1 MRSHR
6 RTLFLLFTANGI
18 SGFAQGI
25 TMLAVPWYFAQQG
38 MSSQFNLLYGIITFI
53 TLLWGLTAG
62 TIVDRFNRKHVFL
75 LTNSTEAIILL
86 SVASY
91 GFFIGGLPSW
101 LIVSVFAA
109 TIFGFYLH
117 YPNLYAFAHEISSE
131 GEYTKVTS
139 AIEIVGQSTNVLAG
153 AFAALLL
160 EGIDWHPALSLLGQT
175 YQFSFTIEAWSMH
188 EIFMMDGITYLLSI
202 ILISLIR
209 YVPRFEDKI
218 ERGSF
223 VKRLRSG
230 FRYLRQHPAIF
241 RFGFFSHSIFVI
253 MLVQLHALMPL
264 YVTQHLGAG
273 GHVFGGVEVLYGL
286 GALSA
291 GIGVSRLFRT
301 VHPVLTIA
309 VMMAITTGALLLSA
323 TTQSVGIFLGV
334 GLLIG
339 FTNAGTRVIRL
350 AFLFKYIP
358 NEVIGRVNSIFSILN
373 VLMRVCFIMLF
384 SAHFFSIDS
393 NVVFAY
399 FILSLFTTFS
409 ALMLMRQKRK
419 QALA

>member
-6 RTLFLLFTANGI
+6 RTLLLLFTANGI

-25 TMLAVPWYFAQQG
+25 TMLAVPWYFAQQS
-38 MSSQFNLLYGIITFI
+38 MSSEFNFIYGIITFV

-62 TIVDRFNRKHVFL
+62 TIVDRFNRKQVFL
-75 LTNSTEAIILL
+75 LTNTVEAIILI
-86 SVASY
+86 SVAGY
-91 GFFIGGLPSW
+91 GYAQGGLASPF
-101 LIVSVFAA
+101 IIAVFAI

-131 GEYTKVTS
+131 GEYTRVTS
-139 AIEIVGQSTNVLAG
+139 AIEVVGQSTNVLAG

-160 EGIDWHPALSLLGQT
+160 EGLSWSPSFLLAGQT
-175 YQFSFTIEAWSMH
+175 FSFSIHIEAWSMH
-188 EIFMMDGITYLLSI
+188 EIFLMDGITYLFSI
-202 ILISLIR
+202 TLISFIR
-209 YVPRFEDKI
+209 YTPRFDKI
-218 ERGSF
+218 ERGAF
-223 VKRLRSG
+223 LKRLQSG
-230 FRYLRQHPAIF
+230 FRYLRQHPAVF

-264 YVTQHLGAG
+264 YVTQHLEAG
-273 GHVFGGVEVLYGL
+273 GHVFGGMEVLYGI

-291 GIGVSRLFRT
+291 GIGVSRLFRN
-301 VHPVLTIA
+301 VHPIYA
-309 VMMAITTGALLLSA
+309 IIVMMTITTGALLLSA
-323 TTQSVGIFLGV
+323 TTQSIVLFLGV

-339 FTNAGTRVIRL
+339 FTNAGTRVLRL

-373 VLMRVCFIMLF
+373 VTVRVCFIMLF
-384 SAHFFSIDS
+384 SAHFFGVDS

-399 FILSLFTTFS
+399 FILSLFTAFS
-409 ALMLMRQKRK
+409 ALMLLHQTRQ

>member
-6 RTLFLLFTANGI
+6 RTLLLLFTANGI

-38 MSSQFNLLYGIITFI
+38 ESSQFNLLYGIITFI

-62 TIVDRFNRKHVFL
+62 TIVDRFNRKGVFL
-75 LTNSTEAIILL
+75 LTNTVEATILL
-86 SVASY
+86 LVAGY
-91 GFFIGGLPSW
+91 GFYSGDLSSW
-101 LIVSVFAA
+101 LIIGVFAT

-117 YPNLYAFAHEISSE
+117 YPNLYAFAHEMSSE
-131 GEYTKVTS
+131 DEYSKVTS
-139 AIEIVGQSTNVLAG
+139 AIEIVGQSTNVMAG

-160 EGIDWHPALSLLGQT
+160 EGLSWHPTISLAGDT
-175 YQFSFTIEAWSMH
+175 YSFSLTIEAWSMH
-188 EIFMMDGITYLLSI
+188 EIFLMDGITYLISI
-202 ILISLIR
+202 ALIGFIR
-209 YVPRFEDKI
+209 YVPQFEDKI

-223 VKRLRSG
+223 FKRLRSG
-230 FRYLRQHPAIF
+230 FRYLQQHPAIF

-264 YVTQHLGAG
+264 YITQHLDAG
-273 GHVFGGVEVLYGL
+273 GHVFGGAEMLYGL

-291 GIGVSRLFRT
+291 GIGVSRLFRSVHT
-301 VHPVLTIA
+301 VY
-309 VMMAITTGALLLSA
+309 AIVILMTVTTGALLLSA
-323 TTQSVGIFLGV
+323 TTQSVGLFLGV

-339 FTNAGTRVIRL
+339 FTNAGTRVLRL

-384 SAHFFSIDS
+384 SAHFFGVGS

-399 FILSLFTTFS
+399 FILSLFTAFS
-409 ALMLMRQKRK
+409 ALMLLRQSRK

>member
-1 MRSHR
+1 LRSHR
-6 RTLFLLFTANGI
+6 RTLLLLFTANGI

-25 TMLAVPWYFAQQG
+25 TMLAVPWYFAQQS
-38 MSSQFNLLYGIITFI
+38 MSSQFNLMYGIITFV

-62 TIVDRFNRKHVFL
+62 TIVDRFNRKQVFL
-75 LTNSTEAIILL
+75 LTNTSEAIILL
-86 SVASY
+86 SVAGY
-91 GFFIGGLPSW
+91 GFLQGGLPIP
-101 LIVSVFAA
+101 LIFMVFAT

-160 EGIDWHPALSLLGQT
+160 EGLDWHPSLSVFGQT
-175 YQFSFTIEAWSMH
+175 YSFSFAFEAWSMH
-188 EIFMMDGITYLLSI
+188 EIFLMDGLTYLVSI
-202 ILISLIR
+202 GLISLIH
-209 YVPRFEDKI
+209 YVPQFEKI
-218 ERGSF
+218 ERGAF
-223 VKRLRSG
+223 FKRLQSG
-230 FRYLRQHPAIF
+230 FRYLRQHPALF

-253 MLVQLHALMPL
+253 MLVQLHTLMPL
-264 YVTQHLGAG
+264 YVSQHLGEG
-273 GHVFGGVEVLYGL
+273 GHVFGGMEVLYGL

-291 GIGVSRLFRT
+291 GIGVSRLFRN
-301 VHPVLTIA
+301 VYPVYTI
-309 VMMAITTGALLLSA
+309 VVLMTITTGALLLSA
-323 TTQSVGIFLGV
+323 TTQSVFLFLGV
-334 GLLIG
+334 GAAIG

-373 VLMRVCFIMLF
+373 VTMRVCFIMLF
-384 SAHFFSIDS
+384 SAHFFGIGS

-399 FILSLFTTFS
+399 FILSLFTAFS
-409 ALMLMRQKRK
+409 ALMLLRQTRR